1 MFWPFG
7 VLPWASRIFFGV
19 ILTSLSLLSG
29 WITIRVAVN
38 PIAKVRKRALTGG
51 KVFPFTIEQMA
62 LIKQANQHV
71 ARQDFREAE
80 NTYDEV
86 MALMTVRN
94 SDGFTQ
100 LLLGRISAQL
110 QQKEI
115 DRAEKACLDFVAQ
128 PLNREHKLKVL
139 DGFALAILYQLSSP
153 WLDRAE
159 KAVRLALEIAP
170 GTLTLKGTLG
180 GILVE
185 RGEFKEAESLLRE
198 CLERSPAYHDQGIS
212 SFYLGLIRLQ
222 EGRVDEGKRLIKNG
236 TTLYPEAWLLAK
248 ANAKLG
254 EPLGALLRSG
264 RV

>member
-1 MFWPFG
+1 M
-7 VLPWASRIFFGV
+7 
-19 ILTSLSLLSG
+19 
-29 WITIRVAVN
+29 
-38 PIAKVRKRALTGG
+38 
-51 KVFPFTIEQMA
+51 
-62 LIKQANQHV
+62 
-71 ARQDFREAE
+71 
-80 NTYDEV
+80 
-86 MALMTVRN
+86 
-94 SDGFTQ
+94 
-100 LLLGRISAQL
+100 
-110 QQKEI
+110 
-115 DRAEKACLDFVAQ
+115 
-128 PLNREHKLKVL
+128 
-139 DGFALAILYQLSSP
+139 
-153 WLDRAE
+153 DRAE